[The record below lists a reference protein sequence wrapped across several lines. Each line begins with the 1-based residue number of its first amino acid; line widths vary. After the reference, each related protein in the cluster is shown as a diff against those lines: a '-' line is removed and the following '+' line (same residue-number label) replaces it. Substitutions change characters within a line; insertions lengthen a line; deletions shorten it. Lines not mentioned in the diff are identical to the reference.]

1 MKTINPKSESNHSN
15 KDRPWL
21 ENHYRKRKNRT
32 VELVI
37 NSVDLL
43 ISKNRPVTLSN
54 ISQIS
59 KQIDPEG
66 KGIHPNT
73 IRVNSEAHAYY
84 SDHSRTYK
92 EAINRSKQKRKNRN
106 GITSQNFE
114 NIKPDRDLAALQ
126 IRYKKMSKDELI
138 NRLIAAEQYIVDNNQ
153 KWVYKQFEN
162 YTIET

>member
-1 MKTINPKSESNHSN
+1 MKTINPKSESSLSN
-15 KDRPWL
+15 KERPWL

-43 ISKNRPVTLSN
+43 VSKNRAVTLSN

-59 KQIDPEG
+59 KQVDPEG

-84 SDHSRTYK
+84 SKHSISYK
-92 EAINRSKQKRKNRN
+92 KKINSNKQKRKNNN
-106 GITSQNFE
+106 GRISQNFE
-114 NIKPDRDLAALQ
+114 NIKPNRDLNALQ

-138 NRLIAAEQYIVDNNQ
+138 TRLIAAEQYIVDNNQ
-153 KWVYKQFEN
+153 KWIHEQFEN
-162 YTIET
+162 YNIDA